1 MVFKRKQVFLPLLF
15 GLINIFYLRG
25 NDTIL
30 VSSMAK
36 PFFYNV
42 VKTSSE
48 KVFAGTSDG
57 MYEIRGLKLYK
68 KNEEKGYITLDEN
81 AQLRIDPDGIK
92 NYEERRLLH
101 LLPYPDRGREEYH
114 VGTKDYLYIVSNGT
128 LYIFEFTHFKITYP
142 NMSIRT
148 ISKHLIGGYSG
159 VFFNGKK
166 LRLPP
171 FCDGYI
177 REINQKA
184 FVCYSDLLAFNM
196 PVNPGDTTLTPV
208 DLTSLKQVPYKY
220 ISDIHYSNTD
230 HSYYLSSQG
239 KLLNLD
245 KDLIKTSIIYTF
257 DGENTALLGSARTS
271 LIFSADT
278 RLLSRKYVEKN
289 IDTLATLDQV
299 ILDGFLTSKNYYIL
313 TKDAL
318 HVLYSDGT
326 LKKLTMLNDA
336 HTILGISTTE
346 MLIGSNA
353 GLFLFNTVDNTLSTV
368 IEGVEFNRK
377 ALFLNENIVYA
388 GSITGLYSFT
398 VASISELIQRNKYRS
413 TFFDENTKYYVFA
426 LLLCIIIIAWLI
438 RLLTLMR
445 KKLNANKQALDEAT
459 TPEVTRQMIE
469 DYIRENLATASIN
482 SINDHFNTNSTY
494 VYSLFEPEKPGSFIQ
509 HLRMQLVADMK
520 KKGHK
525 IPEISEVTGLS
536 ESYIRKLKV

>member
-1 MVFKRKQVFLPLLF
+1 
-15 GLINIFYLRG
+15 
-25 NDTIL
+25 
-30 VSSMAK
+30 MAK

-57 MYEIRGLKLYK
+57 MYEIRGLKLHK

-128 LYIFEFTHFKITYP
+128 LYIFEFMHFKITYP

-368 IEGVEFNRK
+368 MEGVEFNRK

-438 RLLTLMR
+438 RSLTLMR

-525 IPEISEVTGLS
+525 IPEISAVTGLS

>member
-68 KNEEKGYITLDEN
+68 KNDEKGYITLDGRSN
-81 AQLRIDPDGIK
+81 LRIDPEGIK
-92 NYEERRLLH
+92 NYEERKLLY
-101 LLPYPDRGREEYH
+101 LLPYPDQGREEYH
-114 VGTKDYLYIVSNGT
+114 VSTKDYLYIVSNGT

-166 LRLPP
+166 LIVPP

-388 GSITGLYSFT
+388 GSITGLYSIT